1 MLDFW
6 AKRFAEIDWNISPLQ
21 GLSLLLLGL
30 WIYAIWPKEEL
41 LQVVKDKGL
50 QWRLLLTLIAVN
62 TLWLLNASIQ
72 VGLHLHFLGIVTCLL
87 MFGWRL
93 ATVALLLPSA
103 FFSIFVLKQPDEFG
117 AFGLFAIA
125 LPLFCAFMLYSR
137 SYHLFPKHLFVFIF
151 VGAFINAGLS
161 TVFHQF
167 SWAFWLWLLVS

>member
-72 VGLHLHFLGIVTCLL
+72 VGIHLHFLGIVTCLL
-87 MFGWRL
+87 MFGWRRIM
-93 ATVALLLPSA
+93 T
-103 FFSIFVLKQPDEFG
+103 G
-117 AFGLFAIA
+117 A
-125 LPLFCAFMLYSR
+125 C
-137 SYHLFPKHLFVFIF
+137 
-151 VGAFINAGLS
+151 
-161 TVFHQF
+161 
-167 SWAFWLWLLVS
+167 